1 MADFGIGEAIAIASV
16 AATAV
21 GAGVSYLGAQQSAA
35 AQSKSAA
42 YGAQVAANNAQ
53 IANQNATYARQAG
66 EAKATTQS
74 LQARA
79 RLGAA
84 VTGEAAQGIDI
95 TTGSAADV
103 QGTDRALGQLDTE
116 TVRNNAALTAY
127 GYRSQST
134 NFTAQSGLKSA
145 QSASALAAGDIAGTG
160 DLVSGAASVG
170 QKFVGFQN
178 SGALPDL

>member
-1 MADFGIGEAIAIASV
+1 VGISAATGVAIASV
-16 AATAV
+16 AATAI
-21 GAGVSYLGAQQSAA
+21 GAGVSYIGAQQSAA
-35 AQSKSAA
+35 AQSKAA
-42 YGAQVAANNAQ
+42 GYQAQVAANNAT

-84 VTGEAAQGIDI
+84 VTGEAAQGVDV

-103 QGTDRALGQLDTE
+103 QATDRALGQLDTE

-134 NFTAQSGLKSA
+134 GFTAQSGLDQA
-145 QSASALAAGDIAGTG
+145 QSANALAAGNIAGVG
-160 DLVSGAASVG
+160 DLVSGAASVS
-170 QKFVGFQN
+170 QKFLGFQN
-178 SGALPDL
+178 SGALPEF